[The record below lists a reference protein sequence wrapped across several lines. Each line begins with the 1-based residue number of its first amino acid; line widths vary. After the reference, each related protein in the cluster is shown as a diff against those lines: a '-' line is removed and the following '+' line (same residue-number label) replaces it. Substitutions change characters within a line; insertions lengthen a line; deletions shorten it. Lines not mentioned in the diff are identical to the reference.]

1 MIRYPLLHKEPLPCF
16 LYSTYMSFMFHW
28 LLFLTSPPTGEKKV
42 TSKTVTETF
51 ECSGAQHKNTKCV
64 AKLYKDKLEV
74 PYVSTWTLKSDREF
88 FEVFKYLEFLQFL
101 DLLRMMLTSTPVIK
115 VLVSRLPPTISG
127 TFFGFPLKTVFS
139 QLCSYSGFHIKD
151 LSTITN
157 PAIWRHL
164 TVFDIS
170 ANCKCYS
177 YGTYEMESTT
187 HMSMSTEEY
196 KRI

>member
-1 MIRYPLLHKEPLPCF
+1 M
-16 LYSTYMSFMFHW
+16 
-28 LLFLTSPPTGEKKV
+28 
-42 TSKTVTETF
+42 TSKKMSSEF
-51 ECSGAQHKNTKCV
+51 ECTGAKRKNTKCV
-64 AKLYKDKLEV
+64 ARLYKDKLEV

-157 PAIWRHL
+157 PAI
-164 TVFDIS
+164 
-170 ANCKCYS
+170 
-177 YGTYEMESTT
+177 
-187 HMSMSTEEY
+187 
-196 KRI
+196 